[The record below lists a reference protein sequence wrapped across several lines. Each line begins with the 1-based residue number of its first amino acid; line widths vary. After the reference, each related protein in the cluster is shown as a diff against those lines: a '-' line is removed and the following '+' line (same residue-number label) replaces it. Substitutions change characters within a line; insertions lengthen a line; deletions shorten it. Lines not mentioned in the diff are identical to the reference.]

1 VKDFKQTHS
10 IAKRLVLTI
19 VVIASL
25 FLLEFVGMY
34 FASQNTLSGLGDLH
48 MSIRSI
54 TQVRQLRQL
63 LTTEQDFLKK
73 ASSRKLTEDEIVIFK
88 NTEDQITNFFE
99 INLNLAR
106 NSPEVY
112 KLILDSGKTLQ
123 PVRELAQHVIAAD
136 RQIKVNPLIIDQY
149 SLESQDLLGKVQLVL
164 ANESDHIFNQVY
176 SERFTPLMVGM
187 ALSTIFVLFAL
198 WLGVNLKNKIERPIR
213 ELILSTHR
221 FADGDLDARAPD
233 GEADEIGALTHSFNA
248 MASKLE
254 ESIKERERSSKELL
268 EAKEAAEAA
277 NMAKSAFL
285 ANMSHEIRTPL
296 GAVLGFADLVIDPN
310 VKPSEKANFLSAV
323 KRNGELLSNIIND
336 ILDLS
341 KIEAGKM
348 QIVTHEV
355 PLREVLTDTK
365 TLLDLQASDK
375 GIALNVVA
383 DENIP
388 EKIKTDP
395 LRLRQI
401 LINIIGNAIKFTAK
415 GSVDVRIKMEPIKGR
430 EMLTFTVTDTG
441 TGIRPDQVNKLFA
454 PFSQADVSTKRKYG
468 GTGLG
473 LVLSK
478 RFANLLGGD
487 VVLTQS
493 APDKGSTFMITIDP
507 GTVQTQTTENKKE
520 KTNDMQKSGLRLDGI
535 KVLLAEDSV
544 DNQTLVTRFLKLAGA
559 SVDIASDGKE
569 ATQKAKKDHYDVLLM
584 DLQMPVMDGY
594 EATSQLRKDG
604 YRGKIVALTA
614 HALSEERERC
624 LKSGFDDHISKPVNR
639 DLLIERVYY
648 CAREQSVH

>member
-1 VKDFKQTHS
+1 VAGFKQTHS

-34 FASQNTLSGLGDLH
+34 FASQNTISGLGDLH
-48 MSIRSI
+48 LSIRSI
-54 TQVRQLRQL
+54 TQVRQLRTL
-63 LTTEQDFLKK
+63 LTTEQEILKK
-73 ASSRKLTEDEIVIFK
+73 AVLRKLSDDEILIFK
-88 NTEDQITNFFE
+88 NTEDQISTFFD
-99 INLNLAR
+99 INLNLAKNSQDVFNLITEAR
-106 NSPEVY
+106 NAHA
-112 KLILDSGKTLQ
+112 
-123 PVRELAQHVIAAD
+123 PVRELAAQVIKQAGPL
-136 RQIKVNPLIIDQY
+136 KVSPLIIDQY
-149 SLESQDLLGKVQLVL
+149 ILETQDLLGKVQLVL
-164 ANESDHIFNQVY
+164 ANDSDHIFSQVY
-176 SERFTPLMVGM
+176 NERFTPLIVGM
-187 ALSTIFVLFAL
+187 ALSSLFVLFAL
-198 WLGVNLKNKIERPIR
+198 WLGMNLKNKIEKPIR
-213 ELILSTHR
+213 ELISTTNR
-221 FADGDLDARAPD
+221 FADGNLRVRAAVGD
-233 GEADEIGALTHSFNA
+233 ADEIGALTFAFNS
-248 MASKLE
+248 MAAKLE
-254 ESIKERERSSKELL
+254 ESMNERERTSKDLL
-268 EAKEAAEAA
+268 DAKEAAEAA

-296 GAVLGFADLVIDPN
+296 GAVLGFSDLVIDPN
-310 VKPSEKANFLSAV
+310 VKPSEKANFLAAV

-348 QIVTHEV
+348 QIVKQEV
-355 PLREVLTDTK
+355 SLMEVLTDTK

-375 GIALNVVA
+375 GIGLNVSI
-383 DENIP
+383 DEDVP

-401 LINIIGNAIKFTAK
+401 LINIVGNAIKFTAK
-415 GSVDVRIKMEPIKGR
+415 GSVDVRIRPVMSGTR
-430 EMLTFTVTDTG
+430 SLLAFTVTDTG

-487 VVLTQS
+487 VVLTES
-493 APDKGSTFMITIDP
+493 TPDKGSTFTITIDP
-507 GTVQTQTTENKKE
+507 GPAQSVVGDAAKAKLAE
-520 KTNDMQKSGLRLDGI
+520 MQKSGLRLDGI

-559 SVDIASDGKE
+559 SVDVASDGRE
-569 ATQKAKKDHYDVLLM
+569 ATQKAKNDHYDVLLM

-594 EATSQLRKDG
+594 EATAQLRREG

-639 DLLIERVYY
+639 ELLIERVYHS
-648 CAREQSVH
+648 AREQAEN

>member
-1 VKDFKQTHS
+1 MAGFKQTHS

-34 FASQNTLSGLGDLH
+34 FASQNTISGLGDLH
-48 MSIRSI
+48 LSIRSI
-54 TQVRQLRQL
+54 TQVRQLRTL
-63 LTTEQDFLKK
+63 LTTEQEMLKK
-73 ASSRKLTEDEIVIFK
+73 ASLRKLTDDEVVIFK
-88 NTEDQITNFFE
+88 NTEDQINTFFD

-106 NSPEVY
+106 NSQDVFN
-112 KLILDSGKTLQ
+112 LISDARSAHG
-123 PVRELAQHVIAAD
+123 PVRDLAAQVIS
-136 RQIKVNPLIIDQY
+136 QSGPLKVSPLIIDQY
-149 SLESQDLLGKVQLVL
+149 ILETQDLLGKVQLVL
-164 ANESDHIFNQVY
+164 ANDSDHIFSRVY
-176 SERFTPLMVGM
+176 NERFTPLIVGM
-187 ALSTIFVLFAL
+187 ALSLLFVLFAL
-198 WLGVNLKNKIERPIR
+198 WLGMNLKNKIETPIR
-213 ELILSTHR
+213 ELISTTNM
-221 FADGDLDARAPD
+221 FADGNLKVRATVGD
-233 GEADEIGALTHSFNA
+233 ADEIGALTVAFNS
-248 MASKLE
+248 MAAKLE
-254 ESIKERERSSKELL
+254 ESMNERERTSKDLL
-268 EAKEAAEAA
+268 DAKEAAEAA

-296 GAVLGFADLVIDPN
+296 GAVLGFSDLVIDPN
-310 VKPSEKANFLSAV
+310 VKPSEKANFLAAV

-348 QIVTHEV
+348 QIVTHDV
-355 PLREVLTDTK
+355 SLMEVLTDTK

-375 GIALNVVA
+375 GIALNVIIA
-383 DENIP
+383 ENVP

-401 LINIIGNAIKFTAK
+401 LINIVGNAIKFTAK
-415 GSVDVRIKMEPIKGR
+415 GSVDIKISPVMSGTR
-430 EMLTFTVTDTG
+430 SLLAFTVTDTG
-441 TGIRPDQVNKLFA
+441 TGIRADQVNKLFA

-487 VVLTQS
+487 VVLTES
-493 APDKGSTFMITIDP
+493 TPDKGSTFTITIDP
-507 GTVQTQTTENKKE
+507 GPVQTVVGDTA
-520 KTNDMQKSGLRLDGI
+520 KTKLAEMQKSALRLDGI

-559 SVDIASDGKE
+559 SVEIASDGRE
-569 ATQKAKKDHYDVLLM
+569 ATQKAKSDHYDVLLM

-594 EATSQLRKDG
+594 EATSQLRRDG

-639 DLLIERVYY
+639 DLLIERVYH
-648 CAREQSVH
+648 CAKDQAVH

>member
-1 VKDFKQTHS
+1 MKNFKQTHS

-34 FASQNTLSGLGDLH
+34 FASQNILSGLGDLH
-48 MSIRSI
+48 LSIRSI
-54 TQVRQLRQL
+54 TQVRQLRTL

-73 ASSRKLTEDEIVIFK
+73 STVRNLTEDEILIFK
-88 NTEDQITNFFE
+88 NAEDQITSFFE
-99 INLNLAR
+99 INLNLAKG
-106 NSPEVY
+106 SPDVY
-112 KLILDSGKTLQ
+112 RLISDAQKSLQ
-123 PVRELAQHVIAAD
+123 PVRELARHVTTKD
-136 RQIKVNPLIIDQY
+136 RSIKVSPLIIDQY
-149 SLESQDLLGKVQLVL
+149 VLETQDLLGKVQLVL
-164 ANESDHIFNQVY
+164 ANDSDHIFNRVY
-176 SERFTPLMVGM
+176 NERFTPLIVGM
-187 ALSTIFVLFAL
+187 ALSSMFVLFAL
-198 WLGVNLKNKIERPIR
+198 WLGMNLKNKIERPIR
-213 ELILSTHR
+213 ELILTTNR
-221 FADGDLDARAPD
+221 FADGNLKVRTPVGD
-233 GEADEIGALTHSFNA
+233 ADEVGALTNAFNL
-248 MASKLE
+248 MADKLE
-254 ESIKERERSSKELL
+254 ESTKVRERQSKDLL

-296 GAVLGFADLVIDPN
+296 GAVLGFSDLVIDPN
-310 VKPSEKANFLSAV
+310 VKPSEKANFLAAV

-348 QIVTHEV
+348 QIATDEV
-355 PLREVLTDTK
+355 SLMEVLTDTK

-375 GIALNVVA
+375 GIAFNVVI
-383 DENIP
+383 DPGVP

-415 GSVDVRIKMEPIKGR
+415 GSVDVKIRMALSGQR
-430 EMLTFTVTDTG
+430 SLLSFAVSDTG
-441 TGIRPDQVNKLFA
+441 SGVKPDQINKLFA
-454 PFSQADVSTKRKYG
+454 PFSQVDVSTKRKFG

-473 LVLSK
+473 LVLAK

-487 VVLTQS
+487 VVLTDTI
-493 APDKGSTFMITIDP
+493 PDKGSTFTITIDP
-507 GTVQTQTTENKKE
+507 GPVLTSVGDSARSRLS
-520 KTNDMQKSGLRLDGI
+520 DMQKSGLRLDGI
-535 KVLLAEDSV
+535 RVLLAEDSP

-559 SVDIASDGKE
+559 TVEIASDGKE
-569 ATQKAKKDHYDVLLM
+569 ATQKAKNDHYDVLLM

-639 DLLIERVYY
+639 DLLIERVYH
-648 CAREQSVH
+648 CAKEQAVH